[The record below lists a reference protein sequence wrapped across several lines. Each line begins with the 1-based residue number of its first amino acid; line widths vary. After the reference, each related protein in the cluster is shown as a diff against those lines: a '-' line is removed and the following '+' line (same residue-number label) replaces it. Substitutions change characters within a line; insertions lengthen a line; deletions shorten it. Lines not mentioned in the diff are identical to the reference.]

1 MFEVWDEHGHAT
13 GLTLQALKVR
23 ISNDYQGDLMV
34 RYSNKLGLPTTLFLT
49 IHQGV
54 AYQRF
59 KAGSPKLDWEWLA
72 SAGNGHSPRNFMSKQ
87 FPLLQLS
94 LDN

>member
-1 MFEVWDEHGHAT
+1 MFEVWDGQGHDI

-23 ISNDYQGDLMV
+23 IGNGYQGEVMV

-49 IHQGV
+49 ISQGV

-59 KAGSPKLDWEWLA
+59 KAGSPRLNWEWLA
-72 SAGNGHSPRNFMSKQ
+72 AAGNGQVPRRFISERFPQ
-87 FPLLQLS
+87 FQLAPS
-94 LDN
+94 H